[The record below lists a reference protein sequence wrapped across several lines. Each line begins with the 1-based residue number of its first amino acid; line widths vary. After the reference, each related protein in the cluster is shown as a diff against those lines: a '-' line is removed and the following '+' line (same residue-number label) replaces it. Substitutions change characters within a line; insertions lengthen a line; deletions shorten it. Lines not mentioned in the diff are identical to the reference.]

1 VFGIDLLKWADGK
14 GWKLPKDGE
23 EMPSTLELVPSVLK
37 ALLEA
42 LETGYKSVEDVGGEF
57 VSVRQSEKRREL
69 INTTASFFFRA
80 TKDMGLR
87 GKSSRVFFREENP
100 D

>member
-1 VFGIDLLKWADGK
+1 MFGIDLRKWADGK

-69 INTTASFFFRA
+69 ITDQYDCFLLLQSDEGHGFTR
-80 TKDMGLR
+80 
-87 GKSSRVFFREENP
+87 
-100 D
+100 